1 MTHAEA
7 KIHLNWN
14 ESEDELIDA
23 YENQLFSHR
32 QFFLT
37 KTPIPT
43 VFSGRFSKLKLMDE
57 SFEILGGVLK
67 SEAAFEIDISFESE
81 EIRAVISTYQLGRNQ
96 FKLAYSQANSGKALI
111 KIAQQQLRFEGL
123 YLSNW
128 KSELTEENASLLLSK
143 EMDPMVLLHAIQEA
157 ASSGVMT
164 FSELQ
169 KNAKK
174 VPEILVNEKNRLSLL
189 YKKFEWNS

>member
-7 KIHLNWN
+7 KNHLNWN

-67 SEAAFEIDISFESE
+67 SEAALEIDFSFESE
-81 EIRAVISTYQLGRNQ
+81 EIRAVVSTYQLGRNQ
-96 FKLAYSQANSGKALI
+96 FKLAYSQAKSGKALI
-111 KIAQQQLRFEGL
+111 EIAQQQLRFEGL
-123 YLSNW
+123 YLSKW

-143 EMDPMVLLHAIQEA
+143 EMDPMELLHAIQEA

>member
-7 KIHLNWN
+7 KIHLSWD
-14 ESEDELIDA
+14 ESEEDLIDA

-32 QFFLT
+32 QFFLI

-67 SEAAFEIDISFESE
+67 PDEAFEIDFSFESE
-81 EIRAVISTYQLGRNQ
+81 ELKTVVSVYQCGRNQ
-96 FKLAYSQANSGKALI
+96 FKLAYSQAKSGKALI
-111 KIAQQQLRFEGL
+111 EIAQQQLRFEGK

-128 KSELTEENASLLLSK
+128 KSESDEKNASLLLSK

-157 ASSGVMT
+157 ADSGVLT
-164 FSELQ
+164 FSDLQ
-169 KNAKK
+169 KNNKK
-174 VPEILVNEKNRLSLL
+174 IPEILVNEKNRLSLL

>member
-7 KIHLNWN
+7 KNHLNWN
-14 ESEDELIDA
+14 ESEEELEDA
-23 YENQLFSHR
+23 YDNQLFTHK

-43 VFSGRFSKLKLMDE
+43 VYSGRFSKLKCMDE

-67 SEAAFEIDISFESE
+67 SGAAFEIDFSFETE
-81 EIRAVISTYQLGRNQ
+81 EIKTIVSTYQRGRNE
-96 FKLAYSQANSGKALI
+96 FKLAYSRAKTGKALI
-111 KIAQQQLRFEGL
+111 EIAQQQLRFEGM
-123 YLSNW
+123 YLSYW
-128 KSELTEENASLLLSK
+128 KSESTEENTSLLLSK
-143 EMDPMVLLHAIQEA
+143 EIDPMVLLHAIQEA
-157 ASSGVMT
+157 ADNGVLT

>member
-123 YLSNW
+123 YLSKW

>member
-1 MTHAEA
+1 MTLAEA
-7 KIHLNWN
+7 KIHLSWD
-14 ESEDELIDA
+14 ESEEDLIDA

-57 SFEILGGVLK
+57 SFEILGEVVK
-67 SEAAFEIDISFESE
+67 PDEAFEIDFSFESE
-81 EIRAVISTYQLGRNQ
+81 ELKTVVSVYQRGRNQ
-96 FKLAYSQANSGKALI
+96 FKLAYSQAKSGKALI
-111 KIAQQQLRFEGL
+111 KIAQQQLRFEGM

-128 KSELTEENASLLLSK
+128 KSESDDENASLLLSK
-143 EMDPMVLLHAIQEA
+143 ELDPMVLLHAIQEA
-157 ASSGVMT
+157 ADSGILT
-164 FSELQ
+164 FSDLRKNDQ
-169 KNAKK
+169 KI
-174 VPEILVNEKNRLSLL
+174 PEILVNEKNRLSLL

>member
-1 MTHAEA
+1 MTLAEA
-7 KIHLNWN
+7 KIHLSWD
-14 ESEDELIDA
+14 ESEEDLIDA

-67 SEAAFEIDISFESE
+67 PEAAFEIDFSFESE
-81 EIRAVISTYQLGRNQ
+81 EIKTVVSVYQRGRNQ
-96 FKLAYSQANSGKALI
+96 FKLAYSQAKSGKALI
-111 KIAQQQLRFEGL
+111 EIAQHQLRFEGK

-128 KSELTEENASLLLSK
+128 KSESDDENASLLLSK
-143 EMDPMVLLHAIQEA
+143 ELDPMVLLHAIQEA
-157 ASSGVMT
+157 ADSGVLT
-164 FSELQ
+164 FSDLQ
-169 KNAKK
+169 KNNKK
-174 VPEILVNEKNRLSLL
+174 IPEILVNEKNRLSLL